1 MKLPNWFKITWWFL
15 LTAVLTAFLYHRYPD
30 LVAGQAAAADIIV
43 FVIWVALLLAPL
55 FAEVTLLGITLKQEL
70 DDLKGFVSSQVA
82 DIRNEVRNAVDIRAT
97 FSPHFTLPAP
107 PPDTQLPDLEARIKS
122 ALAAELSAHNIG
134 PVSVSS
140 PLVAPEDVTFLFAA
154 RYNIERELR
163 RIAGDRQVVSGIES
177 LLRRPPTIF
186 QITRHLS
193 EAELIEPRLAH
204 AIREVY
210 SVCSPA
216 IHGEPVTP
224 AQVSFVREV
233 APELVATLRAIQ

>member
-1 MKLPNWFKITWWFL
+1 MKLPNWFKIGWWAL
-15 LTAVLTAFLYHRYPD
+15 LTGTLTAFLYRRYPD
-30 LVAGQAAAADIIV
+30 LAAGHAAPADIVV

-55 FAEVTLLGITLKQEL
+55 FAEVSLLGITLKQEL
-70 DDLKGFVSSQVA
+70 DELKGFVSAQVA

-107 PPDTQLPDLEARIKS
+107 ASDAQLPDLEARIKS
-122 ALAAELSAHNIG
+122 ALAAELAAHG
-134 PVSVSS
+134 LRPVQPRS
-140 PLVAPEDVTFLFAA
+140 PLVAPDDVTFLFSA

-163 RIAGDRQVVSGIES
+163 RIAEGRRVVAAIEQPA
-177 LLRRPPTIF
+177 RRPLTIV
-186 QITRHLS
+186 QLTRQLTES
-193 EAELIEPRLAH
+193 ELIEPRLAH

-216 IHGEPVTP
+216 VHGEPVSP